1 MAFVQTF
8 NMLAPELSEGFSAVL
23 VSSPETKPGVAG
35 QGMFPPLLLPLD
47 VYCWNGQDKTNRF
60 GISRSFF
67 SEVGLAA
74 TSKSCFKFIQLKDFR
89 EAPARVFYY
98 TQNAL
103 ELPLELTLALRCP
116 GVIFHSV
123 LTRTTALVRFFVL
136 TGALHRGEAMLH

>member
-1 MAFVQTF
+1 MGRKEMLFLSFMFTHHFCRWKEDLQNLLSMAIQASSGKQRKIKLCFVKVSLYSTGIGFKILWKAKIGDSAVAFVQAF

-67 SEVGLAA
+67 S
-74 TSKSCFKFIQLKDFR
+74 
-89 EAPARVFYY
+89 
-98 TQNAL
+98 
-103 ELPLELTLALRCP
+103 
-116 GVIFHSV
+116 
-123 LTRTTALVRFFVL
+123 
-136 TGALHRGEAMLH
+136 RGQISSNL